1 MNRLQSELHRLYLAD
16 ESGLLD
22 EQGRV
27 RAMVLELTGP
37 ADWDVLSAVW
47 RGVQADL
54 ELPAPAIAVSGT
66 DGLQLWFSLEA
77 PVPAAQAQAF
87 LAALCAHYLPGVAPG
102 ACA

>member
-1 MNRLQSELHRLYLAD
+1 
-16 ESGLLD
+16 
-22 EQGRV
+22 
-27 RAMVLELTGP
+27 MVLELTGP

-77 PVPAAQAQAF
+77 PVPAAQ
-87 LAALCAHYLPGVAPG
+87 LSRCAETSTSCCFNAGSRPSRSANTLNPSARSLVTLTSTFI
-102 ACA
+102 